1 MRKATGFCM
10 GFCCLGKPR
19 FWRVSMAGFQGGFGI
34 GALPLIGRARFRHR
48 GGIRASDLDTGIM
61 LPVRWTRRAAPADP
75 RTGRRSPPRPA
86 GAFGAARLRRGRRT
100 SPRPGRRAWSTRLL
114 ALFPIRAPRR
124 KYASSDVLAF
134 GTLAAGQAVAWA
146 IPRMQADPLVGRSLT
161 VLELRELVEQ
171 IEAAGLPRGLQIY
184 MDGPSGPSSAAF
196 MDG

>member
-1 MRKATGFCM
+1 MIEAAT
-10 GFCCLGKPR
+10 
-19 FWRVSMAGFQGGFGI
+19 VNAISM
-34 GALPLIGRARFRHR
+34 
-48 GGIRASDLDTGIM
+48 IM
-61 LPVRWTRRAAPADP
+61 LLRAIEAMYPGKRLIHLFVDNA
-75 RTGRRSPPRPA
+75 RYHHA
-86 GAFGAARLRRGRRT
+86 KLVQVWLARLRRGRRT